1 METFAPA
8 YFDYMASAV
17 SGNVCRLLA
26 CLREIG
32 YLMLRLAPNVAG

>member
-17 SGNVCRLLA
+17 SGNVGRLLS
-26 CLREIG
+26 CLGE
-32 YLMLRLAPNVAG
+32 MERLIS

>member
-17 SGNVCRLLA
+17 SGNVCRLFT
-26 CLREIG
+26 CLQEMGCLI
-32 YLMLRLAPNVAG
+32 LRLAPNVAG